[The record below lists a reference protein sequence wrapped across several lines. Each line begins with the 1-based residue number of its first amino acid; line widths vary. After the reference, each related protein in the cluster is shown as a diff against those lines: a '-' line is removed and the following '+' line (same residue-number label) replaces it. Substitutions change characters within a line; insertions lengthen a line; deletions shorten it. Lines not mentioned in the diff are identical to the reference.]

1 MNVHGYGADAALEGT
16 TLTLTSTGKVGRGA
30 LGTDRREIET
40 SRLKAIEFR
49 PGNPIRNGHLILV
62 DKRGKSVVHFRR
74 KSNDE
79 MARLYD
85 AIAELAPEGAAETS
99 VEGAPLFSED
109 ADAMLAPMKAWAERK
124 QAEYEEKQR
133 AKQDSSG

>member
-16 TLTLTSTGKVGRGA
+16 TLTLTATGKVGRGA
-30 LGTDRREIET
+30 LGTDRREIEIG
-40 SRLKAIEFR
+40 SLRAVEFR
-49 PGNPIRNGHLILV
+49 AGNPIRNGHLILV
-62 DKRGKSVVHFRR
+62 DERGKSVVHFRR

-85 AIAELAPEGAAETS
+85 AIAKLAPEAAETS

-109 ADAMLAPMKAWAERK
+109 AEAMLAPMKAWAERK

-133 AKQDSSG
+133 AKQGE